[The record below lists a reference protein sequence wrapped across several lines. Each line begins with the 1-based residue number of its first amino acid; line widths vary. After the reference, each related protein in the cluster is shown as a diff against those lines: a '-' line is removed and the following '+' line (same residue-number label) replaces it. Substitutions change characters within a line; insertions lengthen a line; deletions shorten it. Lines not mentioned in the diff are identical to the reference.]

1 MVCSAAPV
9 LLLAMT
15 LPLVGPPVARASQPV
30 SKTGVRALGKSAE
43 ATVGTPGVRGSEAG
57 AEMIG
62 GGERAG
68 GLAGYQVSGTS
79 VLHSGVWG

>member
-30 SKTGVRALGKSAE
+30 SKTELRTLGKSAE
-43 ATVGTPGVRGSEAG
+43 ATVGTPGGRGSEVG

-68 GLAGYQVSGTS
+68 DLAGYQASGTS
-79 VLHSGVWG
+79 VLRSGVWG